1 MGSELSFRNIPLGQC
16 LNKVIDHRGK
26 TPKKLGSDWVESGIQ
41 TISAKNVNG
50 GRLVARDAIR
60 CVASDVYK
68 RWMNTGDVL
77 RGDCLLV
84 SEGATMGECMYWD
97 EDPPVVIGQRLFG
110 LRCNPDILNSRYL
123 YAYMVSHEF
132 QSEIV
137 GRSTGTSVP
146 GLRQTEVLKL
156 NVRLPSLARQKFIG
170 DTLYTLNRKI
180 ELNRWMNVTLESMAR
195 ALFKSWFVDFDPVID
210 NALAAGNPIPEPLSA
225 RAQTRRDLGTKR
237 KPLPKNIQK
246 LFPDAFAFDEDLGWM
261 PEGWNQSTIGEH
273 VAIKHG
279 YAFKGEYFQKE
290 KTRDV
295 LLTPGNFDIGG
306 GFKGDKLKYY
316 DGPVEDDYVLS
327 VNDMVVTMTD
337 LSKAGDTLG
346 YPAFV
351 PASQTYR
358 FLHNQRLGRVF
369 IEPES
374 HVGSHFV
381 YQTFCRHRYRKHVL
395 ATATGSTVKHSSP
408 DRIRAFEIVVG
419 SAEVHAAFEESVS
432 PTADRVSQSEL
443 ASLTLAKL
451 RDTLLPKLLS
461 GELRIPDAEKLVAG
475 SL

>member
-180 ELNRWMNVTLESMAR
+180 ELNRRMNVTLESMAR

-246 LFPDAFAFDEDLGWM
+246 LFPDAFVFDDDFGWIPKGWEIGPITELAELNAESWTAKKHPESVEYVDLGNAK
-261 PEGWNQSTIGEH
+261 EGEINEIETYPYGEAPSRAKRVLSKDDTIVGT
-273 VAIKHG
+273 V
-279 YAFKGEYFQKE
+279 
-290 KTRDV
+290 R
-295 LLTPGNFDIGG
+295 PGNRSF
-306 GFKGDKLKYY
+306 
-316 DGPVEDDYVLS
+316 
-327 VNDMVVTMTD
+327 
-337 LSKAGDTLG
+337 
-346 YPAFV
+346 AFV
-351 PASQTYR
+351 
-358 FLHNQRLGRVF
+358 
-369 IEPES
+369 
-374 HVGSHFV
+374 
-381 YQTFCRHRYRKHVL
+381 HRNGL
-395 ATATGSTVKHSSP
+395 TGSTGFAVLTPREPHFRSFVYLCLTQDPVIQKFAQLADGAAYP
-408 DRIRAFEIVVG
+408 AIRPNVVG
-419 SAEVHAAFEESVS
+419 EYSSALPSSDLIQEFDKAVVDDLHSIGGRLLQNE
-432 PTADRVSQSEL
+432 
-443 ASLTLAKL
+443 TLAKL